1 MMRRPA
7 WFTLDVRGP
16 VRIGPRALPG
26 RVWTASG
33 CFAYGL
39 SGHDI
44 GSEEIASPYDGIGA
58 VVTKTVTPLPRPGNP
73 MPRLAELS
81 CGVINSIGLENVG
94 FAAFVGEVLPQLEAQ
109 GVPTVV
115 SLAATRPQE
124 FGAMCRDLYRAG
136 RGCAHFHGV
145 ELNLSCP
152 NIAEGGHDFGS
163 HPDTV
168 QACLEAARV
177 ELPDR
182 ALVAKLTPNVNRIAP
197 LAEAAAAGGA
207 DAVAAINTVVGL
219 DVDLRTGQPIL
230 PRRFGGYSGPA
241 ILPIALAKVDEIV
254 RGTGV
259 PVIGVGGI
267 RTAADALKF
276 FALGAVAVQV
286 GTAQM
291 SDPFAAARI
300 VRDLAMPSE
309 PGAPRP
315 GPAAIHD
322 ADQPDYTSRS
332 SSS

>member
-1 MMRRPA
+1 MHLPA
-7 WFTLDVRGP
+7 WFTLDACAP

-26 RVWTASG
+26 RIWTASG
-33 CFAYGL
+33 CFGYGL

-44 GSEEIASPYDGIGA
+44 GSEDLDTPYDGIGA
-58 VVTKTVTPLPRPGNP
+58 VVTKTVTLQPRSGNP
-73 MPRLAELS
+73 MPRLVESS

-94 FAAFVGEVLPQLEAQ
+94 FAAFVGEILPELEAR
-109 GVPTVV
+109 GVPMVV

-124 FGAMCRDLYRAG
+124 FGRMCRDLYRAAS
-136 RGCAHFHGV
+136 GCAHFHGV

-163 HPDTV
+163 DADTV
-168 QACLEAARV
+168 RACLEAARA

-182 ALVAKLTPNVNRIAP
+182 ALIAKLTPNVNRIAP

-219 DVDLRTGQPIL
+219 DVDLRTGRPVL

-254 RGTGV
+254 RATGV

-267 RTAADALKF
+267 QGAQDALKF

-291 SDPFAAARI
+291 RDPFAAAR
-300 VRDLAMPSE
+300 VARDLRRSAS
-309 PGAPRP
+309 
-315 GPAAIHD
+315 AAG
-322 ADQPDYTSRS
+322 
-332 SSS
+332 